1 MMTDTRDDG
10 SILDWYSIRRL
21 IQDSN
26 DAYKRF
32 IFKTTVITTVSTL
45 KIFSPFRINE
55 GFPLKR
61 LSRDIIL
68 VYQKN

>member
-45 KIFSPFRINE
+45 KIFSPFRIYE

-68 VYQKN
+68 VYRKN

>member
-1 MMTDTRDDG
+1 MTDPPWIDT
-10 SILDWYSIRRL
+10 SIRCS

-32 IFKTTVITTVSTL
+32 KEVITTVSTL
-45 KIFSPFRINE
+45 KIFSPFRIYE
-55 GFPLKR
+55 GFPLKC

-68 VYQKN
+68 AYRKN

>member
-10 SILDWYSIRRL
+10 STLDWYLRCL

-32 IFKTTVITTVSTL
+32 KEVITTVSTL
-45 KIFSPFRINE
+45 KIFSPFRIYE

-68 VYQKN
+68 AYRKN

>member
-1 MMTDTRDDG
+1 MTDPPWIDT
-10 SILDWYSIRRL
+10 SIRRL

-32 IFKTTVITTVSTL
+32 KEVITTVSTL
-45 KIFSPFRINE
+45 KIFRPFRIYE

-68 VYQKN
+68 VYRKK

>member
-1 MMTDTRDDG
+1 MTDPPWIDT
-10 SILDWYSIRRL
+10 SIRRL

-32 IFKTTVITTVSTL
+32 KEVITTVSTL
-45 KIFSPFRINE
+45 KIFRAFRIYE

-68 VYQKN
+68 VYRKN